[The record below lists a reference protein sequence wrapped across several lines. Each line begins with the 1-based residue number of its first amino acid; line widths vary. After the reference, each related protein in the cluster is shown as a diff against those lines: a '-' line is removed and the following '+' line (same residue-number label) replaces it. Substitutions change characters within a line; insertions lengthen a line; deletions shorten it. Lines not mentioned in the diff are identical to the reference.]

1 MEQIII
7 KRDQLH
13 MTGELYSPKG
23 IEQYSLV
30 ILCHGFG
37 GNMDLNRDYAMTLVN
52 NGYGAFIFDFI
63 GGGIDIKSEGSMLNM
78 SVLTEAEDLMKVI
91 ETMKQRSDIDQDS
104 IYLMGASQG
113 GFVASYV
120 AGRLPDLIKGLILL
134 YPAFVLQHDAR
145 RRTPDYNQIEDTYD
159 VFGITVGSIYIQDA
173 LSFDIYDE
181 IGRYTRDV
189 LIIHGTK
196 DRIVPISYSERAIKV
211 YDHAKLKTIK
221 DAGHGFHGK
230 EKIECMEYILDYLRQ
245 TI

>member
-23 IEQYSLV
+23 IEQYPLV

-159 VFGITVGSIYIQDA
+159 VFGITVGSIY
-173 LSFDIYDE
+173 
-181 IGRYTRDV
+181 TRDV